1 MQAPS
6 SNPVALWVVLGDQL
20 FPLEQVPVPRAVP
33 AFMAETF
40 ELCTRVRHHQQKL
53 VLFLAAMRSYRDTLA
68 THGREVEYRELA
80 AQPAITSEPSY
91 EDELL
96 EVCRRKRTTTL
107 VHFEIDDRFMEERL
121 GAFAS
126 RHGLA
131 RRVLPTPKFLCGAAE
146 LAAYFGRA
154 AQPRMAD
161 FYRRERR
168 RLGLLV
174 DARGEPQGGRWSHD
188 AQNRRRLP
196 RGVTPPAPSAGTAD
210 PHVAVVRDLVRRR
223 FGHHPGS
230 ADDFEWPT
238 TRAQALRK
246 LDEFVGQ
253 RLACFGHYEDA
264 ITARSATVFHS
275 LLSPALNLGLVT
287 PQEVVARVMSHAA
300 AHDIPLNSLEG
311 FVRQVIGWREFVRG
325 IYRHH
330 DARQSTANFFGHERL
345 LTAHWYDGTTGLP
358 PLDDAIRTAL
368 KVGWTH
374 HIVRLMVI
382 ANVMTLAE
390 IAPAEAHRWFMELYV
405 DSADWVMGPNVY
417 GMGIFSDGGVFATK
431 PYICASSYLLKM
443 SDYGRGEWCD
453 VLDGLYWRFV
463 AKHRAFFAAQPRLAV
478 LASGLERLA
487 ADRKER
493 IFAAAEGFLVR
504 CTRTDSQARAPRG

>member
-1 MQAPS
+1 MLAPS
-6 SNPVALWVVLGDQL
+6 LPAEALWIVLGDQL
-20 FPLEQVPVPRAVP
+20 FPTEQVPVPTGIP
-33 AFMAETF
+33 AFMAEDF

-53 VLFLAAMRSYRDTLA
+53 VLFLAAMRSYRDTLVA
-68 THGREVEYRELA
+68 RGRDVEYHEIA
-80 AQPAITSEPSY
+80 AQTETAPEPSY
-91 EDELL
+91 EDKLL
-96 EVCRRKRTTTL
+96 AVCRRRHTTTL

-121 GAFAS
+121 ATFAS

-131 RRVLPTPKFLCGAAE
+131 RRVLPTPKFLCGAEE

-154 AQPRMAD
+154 AHPRMAD

-188 AQNRRRLP
+188 ADNRRRLP
-196 RGVTPPAPSAGTAD
+196 RSVALPAPSAYAA
-210 PHVAVVRDLVRRR
+210 PAHVATVRDLVRLR

-230 ADDFEWPT
+230 ADDFGWPT
-238 TRAQALRK
+238 TRAEALRQ
-246 LDEFVGQ
+246 LDEFVER
-253 RLACFGHYEDA
+253 RLASFGHYEDA
-264 ITARSATVFHS
+264 ITTRSATVFHS

-287 PQEVVARVMSHAA
+287 PREVVARVMSHAA
-300 AHDIPLNSLEG
+300 AHDVPLNSLEG

-330 DARQSTANFFGHERL
+330 DARQSTTNFFGHERL
-345 LTAHWYDGTTGLP
+345 LTAHWYDGATGLA
-358 PLDDAIRTAL
+358 PLDDAIRTARRL
-368 KVGWTH
+368 GWTH
-374 HIVRLMVI
+374 HIVRLMVVG
-382 ANVMTLAE
+382 NVMTLAE

-431 PYICASSYLLKM
+431 PYICASSYVLKM

-463 AKHRAFFAAQPRLAV
+463 AKHEAFFAAQPRLAV
-478 LASGLERLA
+478 MTGGLARLA
-487 ADRKER
+487 ADRRER
-493 IFAAAEGFLVR
+493 IFAAADAFLVR
-504 CTRTDSQARAPRG
+504 CTRTP